1 MRRSAHQ
8 YFLDALPV
16 NPVTDQPVAV
26 SLSRPA
32 RIRLELKN
40 LLALALPIIIA
51 QLATTAMG
59 FVDAVMAG
67 RVGPKDLAAVALGN
81 SIWVPVFLLMTG
93 TLLATT
99 PKVAQRFGA
108 GKHSEI
114 GPIVRQALWLA
125 LVVGLIATS
134 MLIAAEPVL
143 HLMKVDPELIGPCM
157 QYLHGIASGLPAVAL
172 YHVLRCTSDGIGRTR
187 PAMVLGLCGLA
198 LNIPLNYIFIYG
210 HFGAGPGRVRTLGTG
225 LSLKRIVQPLRLAA
239 VGGDQTSAVDWFADR
254 HRGVCRV
261 EYFCRNRPADWQ
273 PRRDG
278 GGRAS
283 DRAERQLAGVHD
295 PVLTGH
301 GGHRACRSGA
311 WARGTA

>member
-1 MRRSAHQ
+1 V
-8 YFLDALPV
+8 DALPV
-16 NPVTDQPVAV
+16 NSVTDQPVAV
-26 SLSRPA
+26 SLTRPA
-32 RIRLELKN
+32 RIRLEFKN

-108 GKHSEI
+108 GTHSEI
-114 GPIVRQALWLA
+114 GPLVRQALWLA
-125 LVVGLIATS
+125 LVVGLIATA
-134 MLIAAEPVL
+134 MLVAAEPVL

-157 QYLHGIASGLPAVAL
+157 QYLHGIASGLPAVAF

-210 HFGAGPGRVRTLGTG
+210 HFGVPAMGGVGCGWATAIVMWVMALG
-225 LSLKRIVQPLRLAA
+225 
-239 VGGDQTSAVDWFADR
+239 
-254 HRGVCRV
+254 
-261 EYFCRNRPADWQ
+261 
-273 PRRDG
+273 
-278 GGRAS
+278 
-283 DRAERQLAGVHD
+283 LAGYERWAPAYRSSEISTVS
-295 PVLTGH
+295 TGRN
-301 GGHRACRSGA
+301 GR
-311 WARGTA
+311 